1 MVALHQAGK
10 GLIGA
15 VARRY
20 YGALTNRSQA
30 TTVQQ
35 DCADILALMQEDE
48 VDLAILVPSDPFAT
62 RP

>member
-1 MVALHQAGK
+1 MVALHQAVER
-10 GLIGA
+10 A
-15 VARRY
+15 YRRR
-20 YGALTNRSQA
+20 GTSLLRCPDESQPA

-48 VDLAILVPSDPFAT
+48 VDLAIWCRADPFAI